1 MMLSGL
7 VTASSRKRK
16 WGYIYMNL

>member
-1 MMLSGL
+1 MMPSGL

-16 WGYIYMNL
+16 